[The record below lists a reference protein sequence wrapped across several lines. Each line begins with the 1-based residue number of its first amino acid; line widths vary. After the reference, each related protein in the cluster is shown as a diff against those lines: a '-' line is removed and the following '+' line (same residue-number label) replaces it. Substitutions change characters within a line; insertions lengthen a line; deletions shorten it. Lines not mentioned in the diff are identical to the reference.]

1 MLDAPES
8 RCTTFLKV
16 VTNKRGTCTNA
27 IISKVAKILFVA
39 YFNLFVRKGEKR
51 SKKEKSSYLYNLCR
65 EFIEVGVRKGQE
77 KCEIS
82 DKK

>member
-1 MLDAPES
+1 MVLG
-8 RCTTFLKV
+8 L
-16 VTNKRGTCTNA
+16 GTP
-27 IISKVAKILFVA
+27 ISKVAKNLFVA

-51 SKKEKSSYLYNLCR
+51 SKKEKTSYLYKLCR

-82 DKK
+82 DEK